1 MLIPARKLAFVAIAL
16 AGSLIVPFSH
26 CFAADS
32 VLTADRIGIVDA
44 VALGD
49 QEMSELR
56 GTGFLT
62 GVTQGLLGTLTP
74 AGRTALANGAQ
85 STLHALTGFIP
96 TLISVLP
103 TGNTVS
109 AQIGDQPI
117 VTLNG
122 TGPQSLGCGGGITC
136 GAGTSFALSS
146 STNPASASVSI
157 SFTLH

>member
-1 MLIPARKLAFVAIAL
+1 MLVAAQKLALLGIASAMIAISCPCLANDAL
-16 AGSLIVPFSH
+16 LRPDSIGLVGAVP
-26 CFAADS
+26 
-32 VLTADRIGIVDA
+32 LADR
-44 VALGD
+44 
-49 QEMSELR
+49 EMAELR
-56 GTGFLT
+56 GTGLLT
-62 GVTQGLLGTLTP
+62 GLTQGLLGTLTP

-85 STLHALTGFIP
+85 STFHALTGFIP
-96 TLISVLP
+96 TLIGVLP

-109 AQIGDQPI
+109 AQIGDQPT

-146 STNPASASVSI
+146 STNPASASASI

>member
-1 MLIPARKLAFVAIAL
+1 MLISAHKLVLATVIL
-16 AGSLIVPFSH
+16 AGGLLSFASLASAGSANSKF
-26 CFAADS
+26 
-32 VLTADRIGIVDA
+32 DA
-44 VALGD
+44 VGLADAVPLQD
-49 QEMSELR
+49 MQMAELR
-56 GTGFLT
+56 GTGFLN

-74 AGRTALANGAQ
+74 AGRAALASGAQ

-96 TLISVLP
+96 ALISVLP
-103 TGNTVS
+103 PGNTVS
-109 AQIGDQPI
+109 AQLGDQPI

-146 STNPASASVSI
+146 STNPALASVSI